1 MKRVVI
7 TGAASGIGAQTARQ
21 LRAAGHRVVG
31 LDLAAGDDIVACDVR
46 DQASVDAAIATAV
59 ERLGGLDVL
68 NNAGIGLPQRAT
80 LPPGDDAAAVLDVNL
95 VGPWRVTAAAL
106 PALRATR
113 GRVVNIASALA
124 HITVPLAPAYC
135 MSKRGIVAY
144 SDALRLELG
153 HEITV
158 TTVYPGYV
166 RTPIPRASQEL
177 GFALEGMVPAEPLDA
192 VAGRVARAAVG
203 PPVRD
208 LATSRE
214 GTASYALARLAPRRV
229 LDTVVLWTLR
239 RQARTGSLDASPL
252 AGDLARALRSRG

>member
-31 LDLAAGDDIVACDVR
+31 LDLAAVR
-46 DQASVDAAIATAV
+46 DQASVDTAIATAV

-68 NNAGIGLPQRAT
+68 VNNAGIGLPQRAT

-106 PALRATR
+106 PALRAAR

-124 HITVPLAPAYC
+124 HVTVPLAPAYC
-135 MSKRGIVAY
+135 MSKRGIMAY

-166 RTPIPRASQEL
+166 RTPIHNASREL
-177 GFALEGMVPAEPLDA
+177 GFALEGMVPAEPLNA
-192 VAGRVARAAVG
+192 VAARVARAAVG

-208 LATSRE
+208 LATSRA
-214 GTASYALARLAPRRV
+214 GTASYALARRAPRRV
-229 LDTVVLWTLR
+229 LDAIVLWTLR